1 LTEVVTA
8 SVAATVR
15 IELGESGEIEHRGL
29 LAAIADKDPARA
41 VTEAGGFLNELLA
54 RLDVDPADLG

>member
-1 LTEVVTA
+1 
-8 SVAATVR
+8 VR